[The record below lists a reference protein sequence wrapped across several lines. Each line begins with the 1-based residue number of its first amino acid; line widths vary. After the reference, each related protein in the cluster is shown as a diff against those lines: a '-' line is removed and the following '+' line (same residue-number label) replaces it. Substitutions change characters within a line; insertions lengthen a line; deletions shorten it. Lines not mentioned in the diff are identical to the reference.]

1 MLNGSACPGGPDPDQ
16 SRYILIIVNDCLLST
31 MLGGSACAGGQ
42 DPDLPG
48 EGDEEQHGPHEAA
61 RHQRSR
67 CSSWGQLY
75 RAGQLR

>member
-1 MLNGSACPGGPDPDQ
+1 MLDGSACPGGPDPDQ

-48 EGDEEQHGPHEAA
+48 ELLIIVDD
-61 RHQRSR
+61 
-67 CSSWGQLY
+67 Y
-75 RAGQLR
+75 